1 MAKKPAPKRKK
12 KPAIRRWD
20 IDEFE
25 VGDRGVLRPAGFVD
39 ADLREDIYNVSLRG
53 LNTPADLVYEMDNC
67 RALEAGMVSFY
78 ESEGDEPEP
87 PPSARRRRTARP
99 LTVEEQTRAWL
110 LTVTR
115 GFFTKILVPHVT
127 QWLRAPWELGE
138 EDHVLRRSGQ
148 EVALRYFDDMARTA
162 LDTLG
167 VKVIEGEC
175 PGSSYYAAELRRPIA
190 EANRAA
196 EAAGLRVRFRRAPGR
211 RARAR

>member
-1 MAKKPAPKRKK
+1 M
-12 KPAIRRWD
+12 
-20 IDEFE
+20 
-25 VGDRGVLRPAGFVD
+25 GDRGVLRPAGFVD
-39 ADLREDIYNVSLRG
+39 ADLREDIYNVSLRR
-53 LNTPADLVYEMDNC
+53 LNTPADLVYEMNNC
-67 RALEAGMVSFY
+67 RALEAEMVSFY
-78 ESEGDEPEP
+78 ESEGGGSGSSPA
-87 PPSARRRRTARP
+87 ARNRRTARP
-99 LTVEEQTRAWL
+99 LPVEEQTRAWL
-110 LTVTR
+110 LTVNQ

-127 QWLRAPWELGE
+127 QWLREPWEAGE
-138 EDHVLRRSGQ
+138 EDDVLPRSGQ
-148 EVALRYFDDMARTA
+148 GVALRYFDDMARTA